1 MLDYAGSSKSVRE
14 SEMKL
19 PRTRCFGD
27 YEVDLIAGEV
37 RKRGVKLAL
46 SGQPFE
52 VLRLLLEKAGEV
64 VTREELRAR
73 LWTVETFVDFDH
85 GLNAAVNKLRE
96 VLGDS
101 AHQPRYL
108 ETLPRRGYR
117 FVAPVRSNS
126 VRPISSRSSLGVK
139 QIRSVAVLPLDN
151 LSGDPEQEYF
161 ADGMTEVLINDL
173 AKIDAL
179 RVISRNS
186 VMRYKGVRKPLA
198 EIAEELNVDGIVEG
212 TVLRIESR
220 VRITAELIHAPSDT
234 HVWAERYE
242 GDLSDVLRLQ
252 GEVAQAIA
260 SEIRVKVRPQER
272 ARLSRAPVLSGEA
285 NEAYLKGRYY
295 WNKRTPSGLERSL
308 VHFERA
314 IEKSPT
320 YALAHAGIAEAYA
333 IAGSLLLE
341 VISPREAMPMA
352 RAAARKA
359 LQIDET
365 LGEAHATLA
374 YISAVYDYDWEAAEK
389 GFRHALLLN
398 PGDATARQFYAL
410 HWAYR
415 GKPSEAATEIERARQ
430 LDPLSLQ
437 INTEIANIFYLARFY
452 DRAIEQALTTLDLDP
467 TFHGAHFILSLAYK
481 QKEMLAAAL
490 EEAEKAVALSGR
502 STASL
507 GCLGGCLAA
516 IARINDAEEIIGEL
530 QNLSRRQ
537 FVPSFVF
544 AWISANL
551 RDTESTL
558 TYLEQSYAERASYL
572 AVIKAEPTFDFL
584 RSDERFQ
591 DLQRRVGLSA

>member
-1 MLDYAGSSKSVRE
+1 MT
-14 SEMKL
+14 L
-19 PRTRCFGD
+19 PRTRRFGD
-27 YEVDLIAGEV
+27 YEVDLVAGEV
-37 RKRGVKLAL
+37 RKRGLKLSL

-64 VTREELRAR
+64 VTRKELRAQ
-73 LWTVETFVDFDH
+73 LWKQDTFVDFDH

-117 FVAPVRSNS
+117 FVAPVRSSVARPTSPRSNS
-126 VRPISSRSSLGVK
+126 EAK

-161 ADGMTEVLINDL
+161 AEGMTEILINDL

-186 VMRYKGVRKPLA
+186 VMRYKGIHKPLGQ
-198 EIAEELNVDGIVEG
+198 IAEELNVDGIVEG
-212 TVLRIESR
+212 AVLRIEGR
-220 VRITAELIHAPSDT
+220 VRITAELIHAASDT

-242 GDLSDVLRLQ
+242 GDLRDVLRLQ
-252 GEVAQAIA
+252 SEVAQAIA
-260 SEIRVKVRPQER
+260 AEIRVKVRPQER
-272 ARLSRAPVLSGEA
+272 SRLNRAPASSGEA
-285 NEAYLKGRYY
+285 NEAYLKGRYF
-295 WNKRTPSGLERSL
+295 WNKRTPDGLERSL
-308 VHFERA
+308 MQFERA
-314 IEKSPT
+314 IEKNPS

-341 VISPREAMPMA
+341 MIPPREAMP
-352 RAAARKA
+352 RAQVAARRA

-374 YISAVYDYDWEAAEK
+374 YISAVYDYDWLSAER

-415 GKPSEAATEIERARQ
+415 GNPAQAESEIEQARQ

-437 INTEIANIFYLARFY
+437 INTEIANIFYLGRGY
-452 DRAIEQALTTLDLDP
+452 DRAIEQALITLDLDP
-467 TFHGAHFILSLAYK
+467 AFHGAHFILSLAYK
-481 QKEMLAAAL
+481 QKEMLEAAL
-490 EEAEKAVALSGR
+490 AEAEKAVALSGR

-507 GCLGGCLAA
+507 GCLGGCFAA
-516 IARINDAEEIIGEL
+516 TGRLSAAKEIVGEL
-530 QNLSRRQ
+530 QNLSGHQ

-551 RDTESTL
+551 RDSESTL
-558 TYLEQSYAERASYL
+558 AYLERSYIERTSYL

-591 DLQRRVGLSA
+591 DLQRRVGLT